1 MREDFGPHV
10 GYLPQDI
17 ELLPGTIRQNIA
29 RFNPHAAD
37 ADVVTA
43 AKLADCHEMIL
54 QLDGGY
60 DCTLTDGGNQ
70 LSGGQRQRIGLA
82 RALFG
87 LPKLVVLDEP
97 NSSLDARGDAA
108 LTKTIQKLKALGITN
123 ITVSHRANLLQ
134 LADKILMMKDGRVA
148 NFGDAQTIISQLS
161 GGKLQ
166 RPPNGV
172 GPISDAP
179 KANPAMFNK
188 KGMTA

>member
-1 MREDFGPHV
+1 
-10 GYLPQDI
+10 
-17 ELLPGTIRQNIA
+17 
-29 RFNPHAAD
+29 
-37 ADVVTA
+37 
-43 AKLADCHEMIL
+43 MIL

-179 KANPAMFNK
+179 AANPAMFNK